1 MSRNNVGR
9 QNTTN
14 VPRKIAIFENQVIQF
29 RCLYAFLRRRG
40 FKVWPISEK
49 NPAEPY
55 QDTDFQDDQ
64 FRELM
69 NAVHVY
75 LNLQYSSLAIDNDQ
89 IDQVVDY
96 RTRCRDYFLDSLKEW
111 KPDLVIIDH
120 KLSAP
125 KHSYDGFDLASLLL
139 DQGINVPILFL
150 SRSDPSSKEVMDG
163 MQSIKNK
170 DRVVWRPK
178 GYQGKLV
185 LDEDF
190 LCTVVLKDI
199 TDLLAFSDSDL
210 FPEINTNTDDRDEKK
225 KKQ

>member
-1 MSRNNVGR
+1 MSKKNDGAPNADKD
-9 QNTTN
+9 
-14 VPRKIAIFENQVIQF
+14 PRKIAIFENQVIQF
-29 RCLYAFLRRRG
+29 RCLYAFLRKRG
-40 FKVWPISEK
+40 FKVWPVSEK
-49 NPAEPY
+49 EPDKPFT
-55 QDTDFQDDQ
+55 DTDFQDDQ

-75 LNLQYSSLAIDNDQ
+75 LNLQYSSLAIGDDQ
-89 IDQVVDY
+89 INQVDDY

-120 KLSAP
+120 RLSAP
-125 KHSYDGFDLASLLL
+125 MHSYDGIDLANLLM
-139 DQGINVPILFL
+139 DKGINVPVLFL
-150 SRSDPSSKEVMDG
+150 SRSDPSSKVVMDG

-185 LDEDF
+185 LDDDF

-199 TDLLAFSDSDL
+199 MDLLAYSDSDL
-210 FPEINTNTDDRDEKK
+210 FPEIKPNTDNRDEKK
-225 KKQ
+225 KQ

>member
-1 MSRNNVGR
+1 MSKKNDGAPNADKD
-9 QNTTN
+9 
-14 VPRKIAIFENQVIQF
+14 PRKIAIFENQVIQF
-29 RCLYAFLRRRG
+29 RCLYAFLRKRG
-40 FKVWPISEK
+40 FKVWPVSEK
-49 NPAEPY
+49 EPDKPFT
-55 QDTDFQDDQ
+55 DTDFQDDQ

-75 LNLQYSSLAIDNDQ
+75 LNLQYSSLAIGDDQ
-89 IDQVVDY
+89 INQVDDY

-111 KPDLVIIDH
+111 KPDLIIIDH

-125 KHSYDGFDLASLLL
+125 MHSYDGFDLASLLM
-139 DQGINVPILFL
+139 DKGINVPVLFL
-150 SRSDPSSKEVMDG
+150 SRSDPSSKVVMDG

-185 LDEDF
+185 LDDDF

-199 TDLLAFSDSDL
+199 MDLLAYSDSDL
-210 FPEINTNTDDRDEKK
+210 FPEIKPNTDNRDEKK
-225 KKQ
+225 KQ